1 LEAGVNRRPA
11 TIAVDAAAIFTPIRK
26 YSPGR
31 ILIDGQ
37 SIRDVGPAE
46 NVTIPDGTLRL
57 DCSRLA
63 VVPGFIDPH
72 IHGAGGV
79 DVMDGTPESLS
90 RVSQILAQHGT
101 TTFLPTTVSSPPETL
116 SRTVEKLSA
125 LMSKPFDGANPVGIH
140 LEGPFINAVK
150 RGTHKPSNIV
160 APDVELFEKWLHASK
175 GLVRLL
181 TIAPE
186 LEGADALCASAQ
198 RAGVTV
204 AMGHSN
210 ASFEEASAAANRGIR
225 YAVHTFNAM
234 RPFSHRDP
242 GIVGEVLSDDR
253 IFAEII
259 ADGIH
264 VDRHVVEIF
273 ARAKGK
279 GRVLLVTDAISATAM
294 PDGKH
299 RLGQDTVQVINGV
312 CRDREG
318 RLAGSTLTQD
328 VALRNFVNWTAWAFE
343 DALLGLTLNPARALR
358 LDKKGSLEPGN
369 DADIVVLD
377 SEGKVVM
384 TFVSGRVVYERKEEK

>member
-1 LEAGVNRRPA
+1 
-11 TIAVDAAAIFTPIRK
+11 
-26 YSPGR
+26 
-31 ILIDGQ
+31 
-37 SIRDVGPAE
+37 
-46 NVTIPDGTLRL
+46 
-57 DCSRLA
+57 
-63 VVPGFIDPH
+63 
-72 IHGAGGV
+72 
-79 DVMDGTPESLS
+79 
-90 RVSQILAQHGT
+90 
-101 TTFLPTTVSSPPETL
+101 
-116 SRTVEKLSA
+116 
-125 LMSKPFDGANPVGIH
+125 MSKPFDGANPVGIH

-160 APDVELFEKWLHASK
+160 APDVELFAKWLHASK
-175 GLVRLL
+175 GMVRLL

-318 RLAGSTLTQD
+318 RL
-328 VALRNFVNWTAWAFE
+328 
-343 DALLGLTLNPARALR
+343 
-358 LDKKGSLEPGN
+358 
-369 DADIVVLD
+369 
-377 SEGKVVM
+377 
-384 TFVSGRVVYERKEEK
+384 